1 MRGLDN
7 QFNSSVLQAL
17 IDCKDYGLGSL
28 TIDKAIT
35 KLQTDAKLLDDLSKR
50 FENRNYNNN
59 KIEFVQVSIDYG
71 ALLDLPSP
79 ALKVLLFLAFSASQ
93 SGTVSASAEVIMTF
107 CHMSHNTLSKAMRQL
122 YEAGF
127 ITTVAGSRRHEAPIY
142 QVNPAYM
149 YKGKRKFLKSLIGA
163 YEKALGDR
171 PGYIKHSDSDS
182 ATPCM
187 TEAIYRKTDDGD
199 VYYTKVTIS
208 KKKSAQQDGDPAAQT
223 QNLKKKDNIT
233 KP

>member
-1 MRGLDN
+1 MKKPEN
-7 QFNSSVLQAL
+7 KTASSVLQAL
-17 IDCKDYGLGSL
+17 IDCKDSGLGSL
-28 TIDKAIT
+28 TIDKAIV
-35 KLQTDAKLLDDLSKR
+35 KLQTDAKLLDDLTTR
-50 FENRNYNNN
+50 FDNRSYNNSR
-59 KIEFVQVSIDYG
+59 IEFIQVSI
-71 ALLDLPSP
+71 AHSLLELPSP
-79 ALKVLLFLAFSASQ
+79 ALKVLLFLAFTASQ
-93 SGTVSASAEVIMTF
+93 SGTVSASADVIMTF

-122 YEAGF
+122 YEAGL
-127 ITTVAGSRRHEAPIY
+127 ITVVAGSRRHEAPIY

-199 VYYTKVTIS
+199 AVYYTKVTIS